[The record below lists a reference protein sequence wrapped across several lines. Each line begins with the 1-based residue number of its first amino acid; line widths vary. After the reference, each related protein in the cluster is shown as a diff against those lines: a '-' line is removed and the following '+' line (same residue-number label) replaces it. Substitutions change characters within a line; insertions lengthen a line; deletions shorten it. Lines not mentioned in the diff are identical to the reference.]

1 MYKPWNGHLE
11 GEQPYLGGS
20 LKNSLTCHSI
30 EFPGFPGT
38 PPCMRTNS
46 KPGLQ
51 VPDDA
56 GLVGRF
62 NLQTF
67 AMDPATAMDLT
78 TINTVRL
85 GGMWPK

>member
-1 MYKPWNGHLE
+1 
-11 GEQPYLGGS
+11 
-20 LKNSLTCHSI
+20 
-30 EFPGFPGT
+30 
-38 PPCMRTNS
+38 MRT

-85 GGMWPK
+85 GGM